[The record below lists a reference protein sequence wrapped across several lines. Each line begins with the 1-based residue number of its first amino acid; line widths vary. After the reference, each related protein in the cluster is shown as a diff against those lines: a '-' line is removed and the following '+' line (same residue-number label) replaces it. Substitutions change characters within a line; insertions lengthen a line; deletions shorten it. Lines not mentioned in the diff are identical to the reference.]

1 MKNKKLLIIILLIGI
16 CILLIGCKPTDH
28 KQMEE
33 IAAEYPYEV
42 VLDFNGG
49 RASNYDQI
57 KYRCKSGAKIDVP
70 SGNMF
75 PVKYGYEVT
84 GWYVKPSADSD
95 VADIDRWQEWNFNS
109 DTVTESITLVAK
121 WSRLRSFSIG
131 YYDNVVPE
139 DGGDAVKTWVEI
151 WSYSSSIDG
160 TEFVCK
166 DITKSDYMSMNTRL
180 TGKTLLS
187 GFNSEQSF
195 YSDEGLTEKIDIAGL
210 VHPIVNESDLNGN
223 PENGVY
229 RIYCEYLEGNWTI
242 LDSSTKITLTNGN
255 YYLVGDVTLNS
266 SQVYVDTD
274 FNREICTVFNSAL
287 RFTGTIKGNG
297 YKIICERPL
306 APIYERPSTLFI
318 GFFGVLDGATLE
330 DVTFEGLD
338 MKVSLPSGSNESLRL
353 GFLAGNI
360 LRSTLKNV
368 TVSGTITIENT
379 EGNRG
384 IRELLN
390 QSVWF
395 GQKDDATIVEGCNF
409 ENITVTDNRGE

>member
-42 VLDFNGG
+42 ILDFNGG

-57 KYRCKSGAKIDVP
+57 KYRCKSGAKIGVP
-70 SGNMF
+70 SENMF
-75 PVKYGYEVT
+75 PVRYGYEVT

-95 VADIDRWQEWNFNS
+95 VADIDSWREWDFDS
-109 DTVTESITLVAK
+109 DTVTENITLVAR

-131 YYDNVVPE
+131 YYDNVVPDE
-139 DGGDAVKTWVEI
+139 GGDAVKTWVEI
-151 WSYSSSIDG
+151 WNYSSSIDG

-166 DITKSDYMSMNTRL
+166 ATTSSDYTSMNTRL
-180 TGKTLLS
+180 VGKTLLS
-187 GFNSEQSF
+187 GFNSEQPF
-195 YSDEGLTEKIDIAGL
+195 YSDEGLTEEINLAEL

-229 RIYCEYLEGNWTI
+229 RIYCKYLEGSWTI
-242 LDSSTKITLTNGN
+242 LDSSSKVTLTNGN

-266 SQVYVDTD
+266 SKVPVDND
-274 FNREICTVFNSAL
+274 LNKEDCTVFSPGL
-287 RFTGTIKGNG
+287 RFTGTIMGNG
-297 YKIICERPL
+297 HKIICEKPL
-306 APIYERPSTLFI
+306 IPIYKRPSTLFL

-338 MKVSLPSGSNESLRL
+338 MKVSLPSGTNASLRL

-360 LRSTLKNV
+360 LNSTLKNV

-384 IRELLN
+384 VRELLN
-390 QSVWF
+390 SSVWF
-395 GQKDDATIVEGCNF
+395 GQKDGDTIVEDCNF
-409 ENITVTDNRGE
+409 ENITVNDNRE